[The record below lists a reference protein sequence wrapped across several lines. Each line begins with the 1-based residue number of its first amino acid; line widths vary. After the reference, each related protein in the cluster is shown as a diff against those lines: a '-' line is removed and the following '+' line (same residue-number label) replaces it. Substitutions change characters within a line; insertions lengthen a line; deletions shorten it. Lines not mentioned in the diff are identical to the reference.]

1 MRIAA
6 SRCCAGIL
14 VMLAALAAGSVAT
27 AQPAARPLNE
37 RGPADAPVTVVE
49 SCTYEPE
56 ACSRLDIILDAVLPE
71 FGDRVRFVF
80 HHVPADDTPAA
91 SLRYR
96 AALAAGQQGQFWPMH
111 ELLMA
116 NRQHATAADLHLMA
130 RQLGLEPGRF
140 RSDLDGAAAFAAAAS
155 DRDAARA
162 LNLAATPA
170 LLVNGR
176 LGTAA
181 FDATSLRA
189 VIRAALPPGGGSPTA
204 MAATARR

>member
-1 MRIAA
+1 MRPAA
-6 SRCCAGIL
+6 WRTCARLGVL
-14 VMLAALAAGSVAT
+14 LGSAATAAIAT

-37 RGPADAPVTVVE
+37 RGPSDAPVTVVE
-49 SCTYEPE
+49 FCGYDSE
-56 ACSRLDIILDAVLPE
+56 ACSRLDIVLEAVLPE

-80 HHVPADDTPAA
+80 RHVPADDTPAA

-111 ELLMA
+111 GLLMA
-116 NRQHATAADLHLMA
+116 NRQHATAADIPLMA
-130 RQLGLEPGRF
+130 RQLGLEPQRF
-140 RSDLDGAAAFAAAAS
+140 QSDLDGAAAVAAAAS

-170 LLVNGR
+170 LLINGR
-176 LGTAA
+176 LVSAG

-189 VIRAALPPGGGSPTA
+189 AIRGAHRSP
-204 MAATARR
+204 